1 MLCHRVRLYTTLRAP
16 GLIMLAQSFL
26 FALCGQVVSPSA
38 TFLGS
43 NKGQENKGQGAP
55 PHAGGIFV
63 STHIRAGA
71 TRLLRQTSFPPAH
84 SFMVPYP
91 SACTT
96 HFNSKPFGWKSTSR
110 WVSEAIDTAHHLPQ
124 HDSRSTTLS
133 FYNEKAWEKSKLGFC
148 LCREWND

>member
-1 MLCHRVRLYTTLRAP
+1 MLCHRVHLYTTLRAP

-26 FALCGQVVSPSA
+26 FALHGQVVSPSA
-38 TFLGS
+38 TFLSS

-55 PHAGGIFV
+55 RPHAGGIFV

-71 TRLLRQTSFPPAH
+71 RFLRQTSFPPAH

-96 HFNSKPFGWKSTSR
+96 HFNSKPSG
-110 WVSEAIDTAHHLPQ
+110 
-124 HDSRSTTLS
+124 
-133 FYNEKAWEKSKLGFC
+133 
-148 LCREWND
+148 